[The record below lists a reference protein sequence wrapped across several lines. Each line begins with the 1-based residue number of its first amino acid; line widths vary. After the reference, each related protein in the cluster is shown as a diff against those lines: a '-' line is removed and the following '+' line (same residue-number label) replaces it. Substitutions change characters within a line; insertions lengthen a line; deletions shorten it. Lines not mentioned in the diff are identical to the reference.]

1 MPAPPEAIFLET
13 LLAGVDR
20 SWRESGSVLLVVRFD
35 PEAGGLR
42 EADVPLTAAERR
54 RYARLVMP
62 SDRRRFLISRLA
74 FKMLVERISGEAA
87 CKLEL
92 VVDTCHGRPVL
103 RGTEGLDINISHSGG
118 WVAIGCSST
127 GIVGVDVEEQTTGMS
142 SIAKL
147 MLTRSER
154 DYYEQSE
161 STGKDTVLL
170 RTWTVKESVAKYFG
184 SGLPSMLSRID
195 CTWNGDHLAALSVDG
210 RVSPDVVLTEISEH
224 VWLAVSLS
232 PGSKHPRPV
241 CVDLRC

>member
-1 MPAPPEAIFLET
+1 MSAPPEAIFLKT

-20 SWRESGSVLLVVRFD
+20 TWRECGSVLLVVRFD
-35 PEAGGLR
+35 PEADGIT
-42 EADVPLTAAERR
+42 ETDVPLTVAERG
-54 RYARLVMP
+54 RYARLAMP

-74 FKMLVERISGEAA
+74 FKMLVERISGKAA

-92 VVDTCHGRPVL
+92 VADTCRGRPVL
-103 RGTEGLDINISHSGG
+103 RGTDGLDINISHSGG

-127 GIVGVDVEEQTTGMS
+127 GIVGVDIEEQTTGMS

-154 DYYEQSE
+154 DYYEQSDPT
-161 STGKDTVLL
+161 SKDTVLL

-195 CTWNGDHLAALSVDG
+195 CAWNGDHLAALSIDG
-210 RVSPDVVLTEISEH
+210 RVSPDVVLTEISER
-224 VWLAVSLS
+224 VWLAISLS